1 MLHIFKGEMTGTYP
15 KKSYILVAS
24 TIQMA
29 VLLQFNYK
37 DSFTIK
43 ELAKFIG
50 TDCTLMQQVVS
61 TLIKHNLLVRR
72 ESSMQYLENSEETEP
87 DLPDQNES
95 GALYFTNDFIFL

>member
-1 MLHIFKGEMTGTYP
+1 MTGTYP

-72 ESSMQYLENSEETEP
+72 ESSMQYLENSDETEP

-95 GALYFTNDFIFL
+95 GALDFTNNFIFL